1 MILFSNLGYGF
12 ISCSMADLLTVAANT
27 ISCVSII
34 SIFNRAVRFDTS
46 KVLNLVWHAGL
57 SKQKNYEFSAQLFN
71 LIS

>member
-1 MILFSNLGYGF
+1 M
-12 ISCSMADLLTVAANT
+12 SCSMADLLTVAANT

-34 SIFNRAVRFDTS
+34 SVFNRAVPCDTS

-57 SKQKNYEFSAQLFN
+57 LKLKNYEYSAQLFN